1 MEALIKEV
9 LEKGYLLSLAT
20 LDEKGIWASEVV
32 YTFDEKFNIYWISKI
47 TARHS
52 QAIIQHPQIA
62 GVITISNKP
71 EEKDFGLQIAGTA
84 EKLEGIPSVAT
95 AYWQKL
101 GNPSRASKLSED
113 SSWYCLKPKR
123 IELTHQQLFGYT
135 KKILELN

>member
-1 MEALIKEV
+1 MNALIKEV

-32 YTFDEKFNIYWISKI
+32 YIFDEQFNLYWISKI

-52 QAIIQHPQIA
+52 QAIIKNPKIA
-62 GVITISNKP
+62 GVITASNKP
-71 EEKDFGLQIAGTA
+71 EEKDLGLQIEGTA
-84 EKLEGIPSVAT
+84 QKIEGIPIVAT

-101 GNPSRASKLSED
+101 GKPLPALNEG

-135 KKILELN
+135 KQVLELN